1 MVSDTIPT
9 LENLAAAGVLLPADA
24 LLVNFFVEMLAA
36 AAAALLPAG
45 ILVTA
50 DAPVERLVTLPV
62 AAAEMLAIA
71 PVDLLVTVP
80 AVASEAFESAAI
92 D

>member
-1 MVSDTIPT
+1 MLS
-9 LENLAAAGVLLPADA
+9 PADA

-36 AAAALLPAG
+36 AADAALLLAE

-50 DAPVERLVTLPV
+50 AAPVERLVAAPVERPVTLPV
-62 AAAEMLAIA
+62 AAAGTLVIA
-71 PVDLLVTVP
+71 PVDLLVTVLAAA